1 MKKLKINKTK
11 VTAWFTLILFGGA
24 FIVWADA
31 ICDFF
36 KLEFGANTL
45 RVFFISSIILIIG
58 LFFGVKKIIKLV
70 RGQLGA

>member
-1 MKKLKINKTK
+1 MKKSTIAKII
-11 VTAWFTLILFGGA
+11 AWFFLIIIGGA

-36 KLEFGANTL
+36 KLEFGPNTM
-45 RVFFISSIILIIG
+45 RVFTITSIILIIA
-58 LFFGVKKIIKLV
+58 LFFAGKKVIKLM